1 MSHQETPRILET
13 PRISIPSP
21 EDLPDPGI
29 EPGSPTLQADSL
41 PAELPGEPVPETVS
55 DVKHIN
61 VVSELLELSD

>member
-1 MSHQETPRILET
+1 MSHRET

-61 VVSELLELSD
+61 VVSDLLELSD